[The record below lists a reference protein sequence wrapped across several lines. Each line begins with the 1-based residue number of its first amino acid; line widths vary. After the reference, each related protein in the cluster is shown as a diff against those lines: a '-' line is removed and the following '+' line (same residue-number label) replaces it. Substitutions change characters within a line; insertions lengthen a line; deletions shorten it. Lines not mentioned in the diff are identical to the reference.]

1 MNVLTML
8 LATFVQSSLFTLRFT
23 SKSSQTVFKI
33 EILFND
39 YFPWRHLQL
48 SSVMTGSSF
57 TWHHH
62 LSIKII
68 KIIKIIFNMNVRF
81 SSCFLLRSLFHF
93 FKFCLL
99 FFPVSPWSS
108 FIWPRVVWLF
118 LQSSSPNQVHLDMCP
133 PCLCTKC
140 PPHVE
145 QNGLFAISFPNFP
158 VSMNLPTMTDMLNNH
173 HHDGH
178 RHDYL
183 TRSCHLAWRYSAT
196 WWSATRFSAST
207 RSTCQIKR

>member
-1 MNVLTML
+1 MKKWKWNGMKLITGNEYKV
-8 LATFVQSSLFTLRFT
+8 
-23 SKSSQTVFKI
+23 KKGHI
-33 EILFND
+33 D
-39 YFPWRHLQL
+39 YISMVRL
-48 SSVMTGSSF
+48 SS
-57 TWHHH
+57 
-62 LSIKII
+62 
-68 KIIKIIFNMNVRF
+68 R
-81 SSCFLLRSLFHF
+81 
-93 FKFCLL
+93 
-99 FFPVSPWSS
+99 SS
-108 FIWPRVVWLF
+108 FIWPRVVWRF

-145 QNGLFAISFPNFP
+145 QNGLFAISFSNSPD
-158 VSMNLPTMTDMLNNH
+158 SLNLPAMTDMLSDH

-183 TRSCHLAWRYSAT
+183 TRSCLLAWRYSAT

>member
-1 MNVLTML
+1 
-8 LATFVQSSLFTLRFT
+8 
-23 SKSSQTVFKI
+23 
-33 EILFND
+33 
-39 YFPWRHLQL
+39 
-48 SSVMTGSSF
+48 MTGSSF

-68 KIIKIIFNMNVRF
+68 KTVLNMAVGF
-81 SSCFLLRSLFHF
+81 SSCFLPRILLRSLFHV

-99 FFPVSPWSS
+99 FFTVSPLSSRSS
-108 FIWPRVVWLF
+108 FIWPRVVWRF

-145 QNGLFAISFPNFP
+145 QNGLFAISFSNSPD
-158 VSMNLPTMTDMLNNH
+158 SLNLPAMTDMLNNH

-178 RHDYL
+178 RHDHL
-183 TRSCHLAWRYSAT
+183 TRSCLLAWRYSAT